1 MKTSYE
7 SVIINASFV
16 GAKSRKAMYL
26 VNPRNQFG
34 TTIYK
39 NVWIPTSWVDKS
51 SNERHV
57 IQWQDVSQEY
67 VELPMREVTPGM
79 LVETLSTHNG
89 GDSLVGSRM
98 VDGKVQQYVEL
109 NQRIEIAVP
118 KWAMRNFK
126 RKYTKVVR
134 DESAQSDL
142 FENEYSHYNII
153 DNVAKTSHEQHVL
166 QERPLAEWFTSEG
179 GAEPAIDQWL
189 IDNPEYANDLSVR

>member
-7 SVIINASFV
+7 SVIINASFI

-39 NVWIPTSWVDKS
+39 NVWIPTSWVDS
-51 SNERHV
+51 QSQTRHV
-57 IQWQDVSQEY
+57 IQWQDAHPEY
-67 VELPMREVTPGM
+67 VELPWREVTPAM
-79 LVETLSTHNG
+79 LVETLSEDG
-89 GDSLVGSRM
+89 MSIVGKRI
-98 VDGKVQQYVEL
+98 VDDKVHKYVEL

-134 DESAQSDL
+134 NDNEQVEL
-142 FENEYSHYNII
+142 FMNEHSHYSII
-153 DNVAKTSHEQHVL
+153 NDAVKASHDEHVL
-166 QERPLAEWFTSEG
+166 QERPLRDWFTITG
-179 GAEPAIDQWL
+179 GAEPAVEQWL
-189 IDNPEYANDLSVR
+189 KDNPEYANDWSVR